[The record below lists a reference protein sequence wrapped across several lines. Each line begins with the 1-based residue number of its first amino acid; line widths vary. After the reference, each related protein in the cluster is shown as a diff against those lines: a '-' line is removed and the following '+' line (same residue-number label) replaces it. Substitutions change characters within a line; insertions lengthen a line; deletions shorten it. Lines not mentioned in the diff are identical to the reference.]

1 MARKPKSYSK
11 SIRLKPTSE
20 PTTQKGE
27 ISIAKN
33 DSKLKVTTEVPADF
47 QTMQVYTVGEKVR
60 YTDGI
65 NYICIQLTTDPEF
78 QNPIDDPAYWEVYQ
92 RSIVTEDQTQ
102 TLSNKTIDAD
112 SNTISNLEVDNFKA
126 SAIKTDGTL
135 NNASD
140 TELPTALAV
149 KTYVDNAGNGE
160 IDASEIV
167 YTPETVGGWGCE
179 PSEVKGALDDL
190 NERAIN
196 ANNEATAL
204 RTLSGTTTGD
214 TDLGTFTGATIADNT
229 TTKDALQSLETSLES
244 HTGAS
249 TGVHGVTG
257 SVVGT
262 TDTQDLS
269 NKTFTDAVTL
279 EELAATPSNPSAGD
293 KKFYAKTDGKVYTL
307 DSVGNEVEIGSG
319 AEAIEI
325 VYDPSANPESESTN
339 VQAAL
344 DDIGI
349 VINDHIN
356 SFEAHEATS
365 ITFDGSGWLSNPQ
378 EVGGALND
386 LNLRVGAGG
395 EAINTDYDPAGNPE
409 TTATNVQDAL
419 DDTGT
424 SVSIQFALLSAH
436 TSASSGVH
444 GVIGDVVGTTDTQ
457 DLSNKTITD
466 ALTLEEQASTPSNPA
481 VGDKKLYAKNDGKV
495 YTLDS
500 AGNEVEVGAGGGST
514 QFEIIQTMHDF
525 TVGEGIYYDSMSTS
539 WETGLAD
546 NADTLAYYVVV
557 EVIDQNTFV
566 AADFGRIEVNTLTN
580 PNSLAAGSYYFLSD
594 TVSGEPT
601 STEPSSFSNPLFF
614 VESVNSSDPNNI
626 LAILQVKCLRPEVVG
641 DDTFLDNLSD
651 VSASAATEGD
661 IIKYNGAS
669 WVAQKQD
676 QQVISLIAAQNIAI
690 RDALFVNGSGQ
701 VDLLDSDD
709 DAKIEF
715 IGFARE
721 AGIAAQSLEVVISGK
736 LGGFSGLTPGELV
749 YADPT
754 TPGAIVQPE
763 PTQANVYLIKV
774 GKAISTTEILVNP
787 DLAASAEFNREV
799 VADQTITNNQSTP
812 DPITGL
818 SFDGAIYRAVVLR
831 YAIYRVT
838 DTNEVAQTG
847 QLRLTYK
854 TNAMSWSISDDFGGD
869 DAGVTFSID
878 ATGQILYTSTDLTG
892 TGYSSSLKVN
902 TVELFEI

>member
-1 MARKPKSYSK
+1 VARKPKAYSK
-11 SIRLKPTSE
+11 SIRVKPTSE

-27 ISIAKN
+27 ISINKN
-33 DSKLKVTTEVPADF
+33 DNKLKVTTEVPADF

-65 NYICIQLTTDPEF
+65 NYICTQLTTGS
-78 QNPIDDPAYWEVYQ
+78 QNPTDAAYWEVYQ

-102 TLSNKTIDAD
+102 TLTNKTIDAD

-167 YTPETVGGWGCE
+167 YTPDSSDGWGCE

-196 ANNEATAL
+196 IDADLTNHIGSSTAHEAASITFTGTMPDWASDPGDVDNALNDLNLRVNSADGIAESANDEAIAL

-244 HTGAS
+244 HTGAF

-279 EELAATPSNPSAGD
+279 EELAVTPSNPSAGD

-307 DSVGNEVEIGSG
+307 DSAGNEVEIGSG
-319 AEAIEI
+319 AEAIET
-325 VYDPSANPESESTN
+325 VYDPS
-339 VQAAL
+339 
-344 DDIGI
+344 
-349 VINDHIN
+349 
-356 SFEAHEATS
+356 
-365 ITFDGSGWLSNPQ
+365 
-378 EVGGALND
+378 
-386 LNLRVGAGG
+386 
-395 EAINTDYDPAGNPE
+395 GNPE

-424 SVSIQFALLSAH
+424 SVSIQSALLSAH

-444 GVIGDVVGTTDTQ
+444 GVTGDVVGTTDTQ

-500 AGNEVEVGAGGGST
+500 DGNEVEVGAGGGST
-514 QFEIIQTMHDF
+514 QFEIIQTTHGLI
-525 TVGEGIYYDSMSTS
+525 VGEGIYYDSMSTS
-539 WETGLAD
+539 WVKGLAD

-557 EVIDQNTFV
+557 EVIDADTFV

-614 VESVNSSDPNNI
+614 VESVNSSDPSNI

-641 DDTFLDNLSD
+641 DDTFLDDLSD